1 MTLPSP
7 SLLLMALLIAG
18 AVTALHVVAD
28 WLLRRAAVRRLYAI
42 QDEMDQVC
50 RGKRSPDANRRM
62 DLLAHEAGHLLARF
76 GIDYWAVVR
85 RGKERHD

>member
-7 SLLLMALLIAG
+7 SSLLIAMLIAG
-18 AVTALHVVAD
+18 IFTALHVVAD
-28 WLLRRAAVRRLYAI
+28 WMIRRAAVRRLYAI

-50 RGKRSPDANRRM
+50 QRRSNPDANRQM
-62 DLLAHEAGHLLARF
+62 DVLAHEAGHLLARF

-85 RGKERHD
+85 RGKDHRP